1 MTAEIDQ
8 CADNCL
14 DYIFQI
20 TLKSIEDRNGNKNAA
35 QKKVDFKISDTKV
48 EKLLV
53 QRGSTDD
60 SFGFRQRGYSQL
72 SDHFGLSAT
81 INLV

>member
-20 TLKSIEDRNGNKNAA
+20 TLKSGEDGSGNTNAA
-35 QKKVDFKISDTKV
+35 QKKANFKISETKV

-53 QRGSTDD
+53 QRGTTVD
-60 SFGFRQRGYSQL
+60 SFGLRWRRYSQL

-81 INLV
+81 LNLV

>member
-20 TLKSIEDRNGNKNAA
+20 TLKSGEDGSGNTNAA
-35 QKKVDFKISDTKV
+35 QKKANFKISDTEV

-53 QRGSTDD
+53 QRGWT
-60 SFGFRQRGYSQL
+60 
-72 SDHFGLSAT
+72 
-81 INLV
+81 